1 MGVKMEKAKTILNVV
16 KEVGETVIDAID
28 KIDNSTSKLR
38 KEENASYSV
47 ERCDD
52 KGNKIT
58 LCSIHDSDGSWHYR
72 KTIETEDGRTVMQYF
87 DSMPTQKELDSMK
100 P

>member
-1 MGVKMEKAKTILNVV
+1 MGAKIEKAKSILNVV
-16 KEVGETVIDAID
+16 KEVGDAVIDAVD

-38 KEENASYSV
+38 KEEDVSYSV

-72 KTIETEDGRTVMQYF
+72 KTIETEDGRTVIQYF
-87 DSMPTQKELDSMK
+87 DSMPSQEELDNVK
-100 P
+100 D

>member
-1 MGVKMEKAKTILNVV
+1 MGAKIEKAKTILNVV

-38 KEENASYSV
+38 KEENVSYSV
-47 ERCDD
+47 DRCDD

-72 KTIETEDGRTVMQYF
+72 KTIETEDGRTAIQYF

>member
-1 MGVKMEKAKTILNVV
+1 MGAKIEKAKSILNVV
-16 KEVGETVIDAID
+16 KEVGDAVMDAVD
-28 KIDNSTSKLR
+28 KIDKSTSKLR

-72 KTIETEDGRTVMQYF
+72 KTIETEDGRTVIQHF
-87 DSMPTQKELDSMK
+87 DSMPTQEDVDGMK
-100 P
+100 G

>member
-1 MGVKMEKAKTILNVV
+1 MGAKIEKAKSILNVV
-16 KEVGETVIDAID
+16 KEVGDAVIDAVD

-72 KTIETEDGRTVMQYF
+72 KTIETKDGRTVMQHF
-87 DSMPTQKELDSMK
+87 DSMPTQEDVDGMK
-100 P
+100 G

>member
-1 MGVKMEKAKTILNVV
+1 MGAKIEKAKSILNVV
-16 KEVGETVIDAID
+16 KEVGDVVMDAVD
-28 KIDNSTSKLR
+28 KIDKSTSKLR

-72 KTIETEDGRTVMQYF
+72 KTIETKDGRTVMQNYNEL
-87 DSMPTQKELDSMK
+87 PTQEELNKMK